1 MQRQQTPLRQPPSE
15 PSERLLR
22 QTAPARSS
30 VIFFLHW
37 WQRQHL
43 GSHFPATLSLA
54 SPPAAPPAPAPAD
67 GGASATGAA
76 ARAAATFSAFASLAF
91 FGFGSSLLSVGFGS
105 SLCFGAF
112 VSSFFKSFGS
122 FGCAK
127 ASAVAGKAF
136 FFFSFLPSFSA
147 FCPSGPATGQL
158 FPRFCNISCIFFASA
173 TGVADIG
180 AGAGAATT
188 AAAGVA
194 TGSGSAAAVANDSI
208 SGASSFDASAFVV
221 FTSTVFFVEA
231 FAESSTSSSTMPTF
245 AT

>member
-1 MQRQQTPLRQPPSE
+1 MSGRCFCKKMSSGTLLSALMKLFERGSNAASKSLLLPL
-15 PSERLLR
+15 LKK
-22 QTAPARSS
+22 
-30 VIFFLHW
+30 
-37 WQRQHL
+37 
-43 GSHFPATLSLA
+43 
-54 SPPAAPPAPAPAD
+54 AALFGD
-67 GGASATGAA
+67 
-76 ARAAATFSAFASLAF
+76 AF
-91 FGFGSSLLSVGFGS
+91 FGDAFFGDTRLGDRERSLLADADIPPFLGFGSSLLSVGFGS

-112 VSSFFKSFGS
+112 FSSFFKSFGS

-127 ASAVAGKAF
+127 ASAVAGTAF

-194 TGSGSAAAVANDSI
+194 TGSGSAAAAANDSI